1 MGLGRRFV
9 SIAFAAGVAFGSGTI
24 ARADPA
30 VGQSGRRPAPA
41 QLVDDLMKERRWVE
55 AALLLDRVAAR
66 EGSTSQAEAELAS
79 LRLAV
84 VLRQLGYPNA
94 SFAMISL
101 ITSQPR
107 HSMRQAGLSELATL
121 VAELPE
127 ASEAAER
134 LTLYSAKS
142 VADRLD
148 VPATR
153 ALFWRVNYRMGRYL
167 YRAGKLAQAVERLGY
182 VDPKSPDHAAA
193 QYLIG
198 MCRVEQR
205 QSAAAIHSL
214 ERAERALAGAGSAGA
229 ALTDLTRLGL
239 GRLHYAA
246 AFRPIARGELGVD
259 PKNLGLAIKHFGR
272 VDVAGPHA
280 PRALVEQAWAWFVL
294 GQEDRALGNLRTLQ
308 APPYAHA
315 FVPDTDLLRA
325 AVHWEHCD
333 RAGAAYLLTAHQ
345 QRALVALQASER
357 VLKRYS
363 GEYQEEPFLRFAK
376 EVRANRSGLAPDADR
391 VARSAL
397 MTREIDGHFAYLD
410 SLAAE
415 QLRFRSARPSF
426 RASALGQ
433 RIEDSLKLARDL
445 AERSAGAAA
454 LARYADSVSELRSS
468 ARRAGRLL
476 ERSELARVALRPPV
490 SDVVSVVVYDDEEHV
505 LWPFDG
511 EYWDDEIGSY
521 RERVATSC
529 GADRVKWALR

>member
-9 SIAFAAGVAFGSGTI
+9 SIALAAGVAFGSGT

-30 VGQSGRRPAPA
+30 VGQCGRRPAPA
-41 QLVDDLMKERRWVE
+41 QLADDLMKERRWVE

-66 EGSTSQAEAELAS
+66 DGSTSQAEAELAS

-84 VLRQLGYPNA
+84 MLRQLGYPNA
-94 SFAMISL
+94 SFATISL

-107 HSMRQAGLSELATL
+107 HSMRQAALSELAML
-121 VAELPE
+121 VAEVPE

-134 LTLYSAKS
+134 LTLYSSKS

-167 YRAGKLAQAVERLGY
+167 YRAGQLAQAIERLGY
-182 VDPKSPDHAAA
+182 VDPKSPDYAAA

-205 QSAAAIHSL
+205 QSAAAIRSL

-259 PKNLGLAIKHFGR
+259 PKNLGHAIKHFGR

-294 GQEDRALGNLRTLQ
+294 GQADRALGNLRTLQ

-345 QRALVALQASER
+345 QRALVAMQASER

-363 GEYQEEPFLRFAK
+363 GEPFLRFAK
-376 EVRANRSGLAPDADR
+376 AVRANRSGLASDADR

-415 QLRFRSARPSF
+415 QMRFRSARPSF

-476 ERSELARVALRPPV
+476 ERSELARVALRPPA
-490 SDVVSVVVYDDEEHV
+490 SDAVSVVVYDDEEHV

-511 EYWDDEIGSY
+511 EYWNDEIGSY